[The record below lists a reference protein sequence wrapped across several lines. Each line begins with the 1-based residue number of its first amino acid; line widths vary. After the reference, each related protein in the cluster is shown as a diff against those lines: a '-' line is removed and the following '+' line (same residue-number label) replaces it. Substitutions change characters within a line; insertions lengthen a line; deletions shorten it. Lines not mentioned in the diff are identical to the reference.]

1 MSELTGNDLEGRFE
15 FRIDHNAE
23 PGGDVLTLLADLL
36 IDLAEQDHESEHGSG
51 TSGVAA

>member
-1 MSELTGNDLEGRFE
+1 MPELTGNDLEGRFE

-23 PGGDVLTLLADLL
+23 PGGDVLDLLADIL
-36 IDLAEQDHESEHGSG
+36 IDMGEQDESEQGSG